1 MSGEHRH
8 RATVSTRDSDAGTGT
23 GHGSAHAATAA
34 GWRDAVVYQVY
45 PRSFADGN
53 GDGTGDLRGVLDRL
67 GHLVELGV
75 DAVWFSPF
83 YPSAL
88 SDGGYDVDDHRAVD
102 PALGTLEEFDE
113 VVRRLAAAGIGV
125 VIDIVA
131 NHSSDRHPR
140 FTEALA
146 AGRGSRARERY
157 VFRDGR
163 GESGELPPTDWPAF
177 FGGPAW
183 TRVDDGQWY
192 LHLFTPHQP
201 DWNWA
206 DPEVRADFLHTL
218 RFWADRGVAGFRVDA
233 AMCLTK
239 DLTEPLPAWDEVYA
253 GFPVLVGGGG
263 GGRFGEGRNPLYDRD
278 DVQDVY
284 AEWRALF
291 DSYDPPRFAVAEAWV
306 DPHRRARYTDPRSL
320 GQIFSLDLLM
330 TPWGAAEFGEVIRR
344 NLDQVEADGSAATW
358 VLSNHDVPR
367 HATRL
372 DPGTPGGTLDTAPP
386 AGPGLDRARAATLL
400 LLALPGSAYLYQG
413 EELGLPE
420 VALPREVGQD
430 PVAGNDDSA
439 VPSRDGCRV
448 PLPWT
453 GDAPWFGFSDHGA
466 HLPQPS
472 WFGELSAAAQ
482 AEDPASTLSLYRKA
496 LHLRRRLRAPGPVVW
511 LDAGEQVLAFTRPSR
526 WTSVTNFGAAP
537 VDLPAGEVV
546 LASRPL
552 TDGRL
557 PGNATAWLR
566 SPTGPR

>member
-1 MSGEHRH
+1 MSGDRS
-8 RATVSTRDSDAGTGT
+8 RRTVSTGHEDAD
-23 GHGSAHAATAA
+23 
-34 GWRDAVVYQVY
+34 RREAVVYQVY

-53 GDGTGDLRGVLDRL
+53 GDGIGDLRGVLHRL
-67 GHLVELGV
+67 DHLAELGV

-88 SDGGYDVDDHRAVD
+88 SDGGYDVDDYRDVD
-102 PALGTLEEFDE
+102 PVLGTLDEFDE
-113 VVRRLAAAGIGV
+113 VVRCLGDAGIEV

-131 NHSSDRHPR
+131 NHSSDRHPW

-163 GESGELPPTDWPAF
+163 GEHGELPPSDWPAF

-183 TRVDDGQWY
+183 TRVADGQWY

-201 DWNWA
+201 DWNWS

-239 DLTEPLPAWDEVYA
+239 DLTEPLPPWDEVYA
-253 GFPVLVGGGG
+253 GFPVLVGGEG

-284 AEWRALF
+284 AEWREVF
-291 DSYDPPRFAVAEAWV
+291 DRYDPPRFAVAEAWV
-306 DPHRRARYTDPRSL
+306 DPHRRARYTSPDSL
-320 GQIFSLDLLM
+320 GQVFSLDLLM
-330 TPWGAAEFGEVIRR
+330 TPWGAQEFGEVIRR
-344 NLDQVEADGSAATW
+344 TLDQVEADGSAATW

-372 DPGTPGGTLDTAPP
+372 APGTPGGALDGVPP
-386 AGPGLDRARAATLL
+386 GGPGLDRARAATLL
-400 LLALPGSAYLYQG
+400 MLALPGNAYLYQG

-430 PVAGNDDSA
+430 PVAGNDDSV

-448 PLPWT
+448 PLPWEEH
-453 GDAPWFGFSDHGA
+453 PPFFGFSDHAA
-466 HLPQPS
+466 HLPQPA

-482 AEDPASTLSLYRKA
+482 ANDPSSTLSLYRQA
-496 LHLRRRLRAPGPVVW
+496 LRIRRELRTAGPVTW
-511 LDAGEQVLAFTRPSR
+511 LELGPELLAFARPSG
-526 WTSVTNFGAAP
+526 WTSVTNFGDTP
-537 VDLPAGEVV
+537 VELPAGEV
-546 LASRPL
+546 LLSSQPL
-552 TDGRL
+552 RDGLL
-557 PGNATAWLR
+557 PGDGTAWLR
-566 SPTGPR
+566 GPSVPR